1 MFHLSSVIWEASSAL
16 NTKGGDS
23 QFYPCVCFPPEG
35 HWPTIEHV
43 SCQMSQSVKTL
54 RGLGGLLESPL
65 GLRVKPLWD
74 LVPHHDVTGGRH
86 LRQWVG
92 VEAPG
97 NASQDSTVGG
107 GQLVSLWSFT
117 VNADVLFY
125 LPFKP
130 PQSRMWTLESLK
142 ECAFLLQVKVYVLQ
156 GSRSEHI
163 IHCAV

>member
-1 MFHLSSVIWEASSAL
+1 MWRCFTCHLRGFLSSK
-16 NTKGGDS
+16 THT
-23 QFYPCVCFPPEG
+23 QFYPCVCVFPLRV
-35 HWPTIEHV
+35 IDLLL
-43 SCQMSQSVKTL
+43 SQSVKTL
-54 RGLGGLLESPL
+54 GGLGGLLESPL

-74 LVPHHDVTGGRH
+74 LVPPHHVTGGRH
-86 LRQWVG
+86 PRQWVG

-107 GQLVSLWSFT
+107 GQLVLPWSFT
-117 VNADVLFY
+117 VNDVLFY

-163 IHCAV
+163 KHCAV

>member
-1 MFHLSSVIWEASSAL
+1 MWRCFTCHLRGFLSSKYKRWRLTVLSL
-16 NTKGGDS
+16 
-23 QFYPCVCFPPEG
+23 CVCFPPEG
-35 HWPTIEHV
+35 HWPTIEPKCENIGWAGGIV
-43 SCQMSQSVKTL
+43 RITIGVKGETTV
-54 RGLGGLLESPL
+54 RPCP
-65 GLRVKPLWD
+65 R
-74 LVPHHDVTGGRH
+74 HHVTGGRH
-86 LRQWVG
+86 PRQWVG

-107 GQLVSLWSFT
+107 GQLVLPWSFT
-117 VNADVLFY
+117 VNDVLFY

-163 IHCAV
+163 KHCAV